1 MRSST
6 LRDFALQAGLTGFG
20 YVKPLRIIV
29 IVPCRSGESY
39 THVVSPSLVN

>member
-6 LRDFALQAGLTGFG
+6 LRDFALQAGFTGFG

-29 IVPCRSGESY
+29 NCFI
-39 THVVSPSLVN
+39 L